1 MSQKSRILVIVLLF
15 AVGLG
20 VATSRPAAQ
29 EPAGDDTVK
38 AIVALKCNCGIK
50 IDGLLDEEIWQLAP
64 RSGDFIQ
71 YEPDEGEPASEST
84 FVRVAF
90 DDEALYVG
98 MECYDSEP
106 EKIVKRLTRRDRY
119 IEGDLVNLIIDSH
132 HDHQTAYAF
141 VLYASGTQRDVYYY
155 NDNWSNE
162 DWDAVWE
169 GRSKIH
175 DWGWVAEFKIPFHC
189 LRFSCED
196 DPVWGIYF
204 SRRISRK
211 SELDRWLYIPSSASG
226 FVSHFGHLQGLCDLK
241 SSNKIEVLP
250 YAVSYAETEP
260 AHAGN
265 PDGRDYSG
273 NVGFDLKYGLTSG
286 VTLNAT
292 VNPDFGQVEQDE
304 TVLNLS
310 TFETWYPEKRP
321 FFLEGAQI
329 FQTYYDLF
337 YSRRIGRPPSLWP
350 EDADYYT
357 NRPMATTILAAGKV
371 AGKTGSGTSIGILGA
386 MTQKEYAD
394 YVDTLGIERQAVVEP
409 RANYLVARVKQD
421 VLANSEVGAMGTA
434 VTQSGFDPA
443 YTGGVDWRLRFLD
456 GDYLT
461 DGHVVGS
468 HTAPQESGYGAM
480 MGLEKSGGEH
490 WRGSIRGD
498 FRSRELNLNR
508 IGFLGRP
515 DYLESWLWVQ
525 YKTNEP
531 WWVTRRMWHNINL
544 GYASNLDG
552 VALTRGGNYNN
563 YIELKNYWYVG
574 MGTWQDYAKQYSDR
588 ETRGGPPAPI
598 PIGQNAW
605 VSVET
610 DSRKWYMIVLEVSG
624 GDTWDGRYYS
634 VGTYFEFR
642 PRSNIQVSAGP
653 SFRSDWSVSRWLK
666 YTEDETGERDREIFG
681 EQASKRLDMTV
692 RGTVNF
698 TRDVSLQIYA
708 QPFMAAVDYTN
719 FKALVPPD
727 DYEYVGKDIYDEDV
741 EEPDFNWA
749 SFNSNMVLR
758 WEYRP
763 GSTLFL
769 VWAHTRDTTTGF
781 GNFEFGRDWDHLF
794 ESDATNTF
802 LIKLNYWLT
811 L

>member
-1 MSQKSRILVIVLLF
+1 MPDSSRILVTVMLF
-15 AVGLG
+15 AIGLG
-20 VATSRPAAQ
+20 LSSSGTWAQ
-29 EPAGDDTVK
+29 EPARDDTVK

-50 IDGLLDEEIWQLAP
+50 IDGIIDEDVWELAP

-71 YEPDEGEPASEST
+71 YQPDEGEPASEST

-90 DDEALYVG
+90 DDEALFVAV
-98 MECYDSEP
+98 ECFDSEP
-106 EKIVKRLTRRDRY
+106 DKIVKRLTRRDRY

-169 GRSKIH
+169 GRAKVH
-175 DWGWVAEFKIPFHC
+175 DWGWAAEFKIPFHC

-204 SRRISRK
+204 SRNISRK
-211 SELDRWLYIPSSASG
+211 NELDRWLYIPSSASG
-226 FVSHFGHLQGLCDLK
+226 FVSHFGHLQGLSGLRPSRK
-241 SSNKIEVLP
+241 VEVLP
-250 YAVSYAETEP
+250 YAVSYAETE
-260 AHAGN
+260 AEHVGN

-273 NVGFDLKYGLTSG
+273 NVGFDMRYGITSSMM
-286 VTLNAT
+286 LNAT
-292 VNPDFGQVEQDE
+292 VNPDFGQVEQDQ

-337 YSRRIGRPPSLWP
+337 YSRRIGRSPSIWP
-350 EDADYYT
+350 DSVDYYT
-357 NRPMATTILAAGKV
+357 NRPMATTILGAAKV
-371 AGKTGSGTSIGILGA
+371 AGKTAGGTSVGILGA
-386 MTQKEYAD
+386 MTQKETAD
-394 YVDTLGIERQAVVEP
+394 YVDEGGAERNAVIEP
-409 RANYLVARVKQD
+409 RASYVVARVKQD
-421 VLANSEVGAMGTA
+421 VLENSEVGIMGTA
-434 VTQSGFDPA
+434 VHQNEFDPA
-443 YTGGVDWRLRFLD
+443 YTGGLDWRLRFLK

-461 DGHVVGS
+461 DGHIVGS
-468 HTAPQESGYGAM
+468 RTAPDESGYGAM
-480 MGLEKSGGEH
+480 VGLEKSGGKH
-490 WRGSIRGD
+490 WRGSIRAD
-498 FRSRELNLNR
+498 YRSRELNLNR
-508 IGFLGRP
+508 IGFLGRS
-515 DYLESWLWVQ
+515 DYQNYWLWVQ
-525 YKTNEP
+525 YQTNEP
-531 WWVTRRMWHNINL
+531 WWFTRRMWHNLNL
-544 GYASNLDG
+544 GYANNLDG
-552 VALTRGGNYNN
+552 VPLTRGGNYNN
-563 YIELKNYWYVG
+563 YIELKNYWYIG
-574 MGTWQDYAKQYSDR
+574 MGTWQDYSKQYSDL

-605 VSVET
+605 ITLES
-610 DSRKWYMIVLEVSG
+610 DSRKWYMFSLNLSG
-624 GDTWDGRYYS
+624 GDTWDGQYYS
-634 VGTYFEFR
+634 ISTYFEFR

-653 SFRSDWSVSRWLK
+653 TFRTDWNVSRWLG
-666 YTEDETGERDREIFG
+666 YTEDEMGERDKEIFG

-698 TRDVSLQIYA
+698 TRDISLQVYA
-708 QPFMAAVDYTN
+708 QPFMAAVDYSD

-727 DYEYVGKDIYDEDV
+727 GYEYVGKDIYDEA
-741 EEPDFNWA
+741 EEQPDFNWA

-769 VWAHTRDTTTGF
+769 VWAHARDATTDF
-781 GNFEFGRDWDHLF
+781 GDFNFNREWDNLF
-794 ESDATNTF
+794 ASAATNTF